1 MTKIP
6 SDSLTPNNFRSTAHQ
21 MSALTTGPWLH
32 PFIEAAAVQIN
43 NTNLPPGNTSTC
55 IMNDAINQWRSYV
68 YRRARC
74 SFVVECSLNVQW
86 VVSWIPHGGL
96 IELFLIPASASHL
109 VYQRLCYVLSCLWD
123 GAYKEILEANGKKYS
138 MWWQWVSERVAQM
151 AAAGFLSLSEWSFTI
166 CLMPYNHR

>member
-74 SFVVECSLNVQW
+74 SNGSSVESLMV
-86 VVSWIPHGGL
+86 
-96 IELFLIPASASHL
+96 
-109 VYQRLCYVLSCLWD
+109 D
-123 GAYKEILEANGKKYS
+123 
-138 MWWQWVSERVAQM
+138 
-151 AAAGFLSLSEWSFTI
+151 SLSYFSFQPVLHI
-166 CLMPYNHR
+166 WCIKGCVMCYPVCGMVHIKKSLKLMEKSTPCDGSGFQKE